1 MLVHLNVSDLLDYTD
16 WERQKWQAW
25 FLQHGADVLKITAG
39 PHGDGRFGAVGELVR
54 HIFSAEKRYVER
66 LSDRSLTDP
75 ASIST
80 DNIDALFQFG
90 RQSRNDLR
98 AFIETFPSQSWDIPH
113 DFTILKY
120 FLRATPRKIVVHI
133 LMHEIRHWAQ
143 IATLLRLHGLT
154 DEFHDLL
161 FSPVLGGEFRREQGG
176 P

>member
-1 MLVHLNVSDLLDYTD
+1 MLDHLKLSDLLDYTD
-16 WERQKWQAW
+16 WERQKWHAW
-25 FLQHGADVLKITAG
+25 FLQHGADVLKISAG

-54 HIFSAEKRYVER
+54 HILSAEKRYVER
-66 LSDRSLTDP
+66 LSGRSLTDP
-75 ASIST
+75 ASIPT

-98 AFIETFPSQSWDIPH
+98 EFIETFPSQSWDIPQ

-161 FSPVLGGEFRREQGG
+161 FSPVLGGEFRREQGK